1 MLQYIP
7 IKETGTQRCCNISV
21 FSGLQTEIDFDLL
34 KKCIKDEFVRYE
46 CLRLRFT
53 APDEYGNVMQYIA
66 ERDDRD
72 VPFLDLS
79 DRTMKEADAYLQ
91 EKTFEEFNEP
101 EIPMVEF
108 TMVRMPEGY
117 NGMYIH
123 IDHRLVDSSGL
134 ITMVNDIMELYC
146 HYRFG
151 SDYPKPLASFEEVLI
166 SDLKKAKNNKRLIK
180 DEKWWTEYLTKDG
193 EPIYSDIRGP
203 RILQETRKNHDDKS
217 LRVADVETKDRSV
230 GVADFHLEPD
240 ATKKL
245 MDFCATQ
252 GVSPTNV
259 ILLVM
264 RTYLSKANGGQ
275 EDITLRNFVSRR
287 STHAEW
293 TCGGS
298 RVLSF
303 PLRTIISPDT
313 EFLDALY
320 ELQNVQNKIY
330 MHCNFDPIMV
340 DMMLKDL
347 YVLITGVIQ
356 QKGAGQRWFKEQ
368 PDEQAEYEFVVQ
380 KVEML
385 NEAQDKRT
393 DGLNIT
399 LALNRLTPELA
410 DELAEQISSN
420 KGQGRLH
427 VAIYNPSTRQSVAL
441 TSRSHSI
448 HVTPPLYRWLAR
460 RRGEGILDFKV
471 VEKN

>member
-1 MLQYIP
+1 MEKKLYPLNVGQMLQYIP

-21 FSGLQTEIDFDLL
+21 FTGLQTDIDFDLL

-53 APDEYGNVMQYIA
+53 APDEFGDVKQYIA
-66 ERDDRD
+66 DSDDRD
-72 VPFLDLS
+72 IPFLDLS

-108 TMVRMPEGY
+108 TLVKMPEGY

-151 SDYPKPLASFEEVLI
+151 SDYPAPLASFEEVLI
-166 SDLKKAKNNKRLIK
+166 SDLNKAKKAKRVVK
-180 DEKWWTEYLTKDG
+180 DEKWWTEYLTING

-203 RILQETRKNHDDKS
+203 RILQETRKNHNDKS

-230 GVADFHLEPD
+230 GVADFHLEPE

-259 ILLVM
+259 ILLAM

-330 MHCNFDPIMV
+330 LHCNFDPIMV

-347 YVLITGVIQ
+347 YKAPDNTEYISMSLTYQPMPVRMQNEHLAGIKTRSVWYPN
-356 QKGAGQRWFKEQ
+356 GAATKQI
-368 PDEQAEYEFVVQ
+368 Y
-380 KVEML
+380 
-385 NEAQDKRT
+385 
-393 DGLNIT
+393 
-399 LALNRLTPELA
+399 LTVGH
-410 DELAEQISSN
+410 SSN
-420 KGQGRLH
+420 DGGLIFDYH
-427 VAIYNPSTRQSVAL
+427 YQSAVL
-441 TSRSHSI
+441 SYDEIQKLYYYMMKMMFRGI
-448 HVTPPLYRWLAR
+448 DEPDVTI
-460 RRGEGILDFKV
+460 GELIATV
-471 VEKN
+471 